1 MIVSAITLV
10 VVSKLAKYVFANKYL
25 DAKWDVLEC
34 NLANGGRSFINKNM
48 NTEGFE
54 DEKSHTSLAL
64 ETYAQQTEKKSFDN
78 SAFTEDFSTKL

>member
-48 NTEGFE
+48 NAEGFE
-54 DEKSHTSLAL
+54 DEKSHTNLAL

-78 SAFTEDFSTKL
+78 SAFTKDFSTKL